1 MSLAVVHDNV
11 KRLAWNNL
19 GENRECG
26 ICLNEMG
33 KCSDATVFVCSH
45 IVCNGCVPR
54 LRKKICPFCRAEIT
68 IKKKVDSE
76 KKRLKE
82 KIVDLELLNEYRLKE
97 LENYRR
103 RQLELQQRIF
113 ALNQDIQFLRGDEE
127 EDIDTTVRRVVNYD
141 IPPQEPIPR
150 TPIPDDDDVILLD
163 DYEIVTVNEETPA
176 EQTQARAQVRC
187 SLCGVL
193 GHNRRNGRFHPTQN

>member
-54 LRKKICPFCRAEIT
+54 LRQKICPFCRAEIT
-68 IKKKVDSE
+68 IKKKTDSE
-76 KKRLKE
+76 KRRLKE

-97 LENYRR
+97 IENYRR
-103 RQLELQQRIF
+103 IQLELKQRIF
-113 ALNQDIQFLRGDEE
+113 ALNQDIQYLRGDDE
-127 EDIDTTVRRVVNYD
+127 EDMDNTVRRVLNFG

-150 TPIPDDDDVILLD
+150 TPIPDDDVILLE
-163 DYEIVTVNEETPA
+163 DYEVAEVNEETPTPTPPPRI
-176 EQTQARAQVRC
+176 QMRC

-193 GHNRRNGRFHPTQN
+193 GHNRRNRIFHPTQN